1 MQSFRQQVKTWRQIL
16 KDMRKKSNIF
26 NFFPLFGTSKTQ
38 IEFFFN
44 LYHYDCTI
52 YTVVRDTPLPR
63 LILFPCI
70 VAVVLFG
77 EPNQWD
83 SKLQLIVD
91 VLISNGMP
99 TQPPQEVPSTH
110 LPVLACNM
118 DLFWMSEV
126 PLPR

>member
-1 MQSFRQQVKTWRQIL
+1 MYNIHSSMRYSTTQVNS
-16 KDMRKKSNIF
+16 M
-26 NFFPLFGTSKTQ
+26 
-38 IEFFFN
+38 
-44 LYHYDCTI
+44 
-52 YTVVRDTPLPR
+52 
-63 LILFPCI
+63 FPCI

>member
-1 MQSFRQQVKTWRQIL
+1 MFSLFWTNKT
-16 KDMRKKSNIF
+16 K
-26 NFFPLFGTSKTQ
+26 
-38 IEFFFN
+38 IEFFN
-44 LYHYDCTI
+44 IINMIMYMYISTVSYSTI
-52 YTVVRDTPLPR
+52 QVNSV
-63 LILFPCI
+63 FPCF

-91 VLISNGMP
+91 VLVSNGMP